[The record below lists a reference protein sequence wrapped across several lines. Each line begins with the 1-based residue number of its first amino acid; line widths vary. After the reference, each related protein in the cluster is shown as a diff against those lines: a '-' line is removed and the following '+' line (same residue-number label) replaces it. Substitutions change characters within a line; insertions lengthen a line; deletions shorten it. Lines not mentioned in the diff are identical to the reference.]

1 MKKLS
6 PKKVTLHR
14 ETLRVLESAPMHEVV
29 AGYALPP
36 TVAVCPPYQS
46 GSSVC
51 TFAC

>member
-6 PKKVTLHR
+6 PKKIVLHR
-14 ETLRVLESAPMHEVV
+14 ETLGVLEPAPLREVV
-29 AGYALPP
+29 AGYAPPP
-36 TVAVCPPYQS
+36 TFSCPALKS

>member
-6 PKKVTLHR
+6 PKKIALHR

-36 TVAVCPPYQS
+36 TVAVCPPLKS